1 MSSNTIN
8 PTDFLSTLSDY
19 LAAETAR
26 DRSTAKARNVRKRFE
41 NMGCDM
47 PALALMLS
55 LRKLEP
61 EEAEQRLRNALRY
74 SRWANM
80 KIGDQGDLF
89 TINGVDAPAEKATA
103 EWTEAQAVEEGY
115 AAGKAGRDPNDS
127 RFPLGSPLAQKHYEG
142 WVQGQA
148 YLAEA
153 LGREPAEGETLK
165 PAKRGRPKASG
176 ATPTAPTPKGRRN
189 GADAHP

>member
-8 PTDFLSTLSDY
+8 PTDFLSALSD
-19 LAAETAR
+19 LIAADTAR

-47 PALALMLS
+47 PALALMLT

-74 SRWANM
+74 SRWASM
-80 KIGDQGDLF
+80 KIGDQADLF
-89 TINGVDAPAEKATA
+89 AGMDADTPAEKASA
-103 EWTEAQAVEEGY
+103 EWTEAQAKEEGY

-142 WVQGQA
+142 WVEGQA

-176 ATPTAPTPKGRRN
+176 AEPTSPKPRGRRN
-189 GADAHP
+189 GADAHA